1 MNIDKIIVGN
11 YQTNCY
17 ILSND
22 NDCIVIDPGDEYYK
36 IKEKIGKK
44 NVLAVL
50 ITHSHYDHVG
60 ALDDLLK
67 VYNVDVYQF
76 KNLVEKEYK
85 IGDFSFKVIYTFGH
99 TDDSITFYFENEKI
113 MFTGDF
119 IFENSI
125 GRTDLPTGDFNKMLK
140 SIEMIRKYD
149 DEIVIYPGHGNSTK
163 LGLEKINNYWFDMS
177 N

>member
-1 MNIDKIIVGN
+1 MEIDKVVVGD

-17 ILSND
+17 IVSID
-22 NDCIVIDPGDEYYK
+22 NNCIVIDPGDEYYK
-36 IKEKIGKK
+36 IKEKIRKK

-50 ITHSHYDHVG
+50 LTHSHFDHVG
-60 ALDDLLK
+60 ALRNFTDN
-67 VYNVDVYQF
+67 NVKIYRFD
-76 KNLVEKEYK
+76 NLEEKEYK
-85 IGDFSFKVIYTFGH
+85 ISDFLFKVIFTKGH
-99 TDDSITFYFENEKI
+99 TNDSVTFYFEKEKI

-125 GRTDLPTGDFNKMLK
+125 GRTDLPTGNFNEMLK
-140 SIEMIRKYD
+140 SIEMIKKYD
-149 DEIVIYPGHGNSTK
+149 EEILIYPGHGNSTK